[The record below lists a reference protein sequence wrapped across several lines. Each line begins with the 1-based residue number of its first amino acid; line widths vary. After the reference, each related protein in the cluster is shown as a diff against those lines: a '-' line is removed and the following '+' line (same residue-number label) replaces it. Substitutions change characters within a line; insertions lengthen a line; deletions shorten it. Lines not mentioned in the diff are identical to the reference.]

1 MLVWGF
7 YRVALGFLDGLFVV
21 VDFPFSPGFL
31 DPSAGGDRLFVV
43 DFLFLYHELS
53 WSPCFPCW
61 CAVVTVFVVG
71 GSRHLWR
78 PSWATDSEAGL
89 CTSWSA
95 VLGLPGRTSF
105 EFALQ
110 I

>member
-43 DFLFLYHELS
+43 DFLFLYH
-53 WSPCFPCW
+53 
-61 CAVVTVFVVG
+61 
-71 GSRHLWR
+71 
-78 PSWATDSEAGL
+78 
-89 CTSWSA
+89 
-95 VLGLPGRTSF
+95 GLPASPAG
-105 EFALQ
+105 AQ
-110 I
+110 W